1 MRLGRFSV
9 QHKLT
14 ENYKSIII
22 KTSKKKPHNILETI
36 EAMKTSMLEVF
47 GRGRTDLELHKILIP
62 KESLLLFDL
71 SGSLLKAALSRF
83 VLI

>member
-62 KESLLLFDL
+62 KESLLFDL